1 LFPYT
6 RKIVYSN
13 DNQGAKKMTEDTKTP
28 IPGDFISPPGP
39 NEPRLPRK
47 EKEDSPA
54 GLAEQLGELQ
64 EEMNAPKKE
73 VKPTTPEELEEQYK
87 EGLEGV
93 GLDITGARAIMEG
106 ILIKNFYEE
115 SYRIGPLPI
124 KLRTRTYSD
133 TLRAQQHLEVE
144 NPTYNMSVNDLV
156 ARYNVAASLSQ
167 YGDRKFEFPEE
178 AGAEVE
184 KAFQQR
190 LAFVMARPAIVMAKL
205 MELAYKFDIK
215 MAAVFAEGAPQDF

>member
-1 LFPYT
+1 M
-6 RKIVYSN
+6 IES
-13 DNQGAKKMTEDTKTP
+13 TKVP
-28 IPGDFISPPGP
+28 IPGDFISSPGP
-39 NEPRLPRK
+39 NEQRLPRK
-47 EKEDSPA
+47 EEEEDSPA

-73 VKPTTPEELEEQYK
+73 VKPTTPEELETQYK
-87 EGLEGV
+87 EGLDAV
-93 GLDITGARAIMEG
+93 SLDITGARAIMEG

-115 SYRIGPLPI
+115 SYRVGPLPV

-205 MELAYKFDIK
+205 MELVYKFDIK

>member
-1 LFPYT
+1 MT
-6 RKIVYSN
+6 IEET
-13 DNQGAKKMTEDTKTP
+13 KMP
-28 IPGDFISPPGP
+28 IPGDFIKSPGP
-39 NEPRLPRK
+39 NEERLPRK
-47 EKEDSPA
+47 ETPESVS
-54 GLAEQLGELQ
+54 EQLADLQ

-73 VKPTTPEELEEQYK
+73 VKPTTPEELEIQYK
-87 EGLEGV
+87 EGLKSV

-115 SYRIGPLPI
+115 SYRIGPLPV
-124 KLRTRTYSD
+124 KLRTRTYND

-156 ARYNVAASLSQ
+156 ARYNVAASLAQ
-167 YGDRKFEFPEE
+167 YGDKKFEFPEE
-178 AGAEVE
+178 AGTEVE

-205 MELAYKFDIK
+205 MELAYKFDLK

>member
-1 LFPYT
+1 
-6 RKIVYSN
+6 
-13 DNQGAKKMTEDTKTP
+13 MTEDAKMP
-28 IPGDFISPPGP
+28 IPGEFMSSPGP

-47 EKEDSPA
+47 EKEDTSDKS
-54 GLAEQLGELQ
+54 LAEQLGELQ
-64 EEMNAPKKE
+64 KEMNAESKPKENKILS
-73 VKPTTPEELEEQYK
+73 PEELEEQYK
-87 EGLEGV
+87 DGLKEV
-93 GLDITGARAIMEG
+93 NLDIAGARAIMEG
-106 ILIKNFYEE
+106 ILIKDFYEE

-144 NPTYNMSVNDLV
+144 NPTYNMSVQDLV

-167 YGDRKFEFPEE
+167 YGDNKFEFPTKT
-178 AGAEVE
+178 GTEVE

-190 LAFVMARPAIVMAKL
+190 LNFVMARPAIVMAKL